1 MKNHLLILLTF
12 VCLSS
17 CTESRYEINGIFTTP
32 DGTEIYLIDLAKKDT
47 LGMTEVKDNK
57 FHLTGD
63 LSEPI
68 CAYVGYGKKRIR
80 FILEYGTVI
89 ADIDKRMA
97 SGTPMVDAY
106 NLYQE
111 NYYGFDKLRN
121 EERNVLKAQMDKLA
135 SKEFTAQWNLLN
147 SKYLKKK
154 ADLADSV
161 ITANKDNLIG
171 ALAMSDLAEN
181 DKERFMLR
189 YKELPEKTR
198 DFYMVKDSYENI
210 SVLMD
215 TAPGKMFTDYTIT
228 RGGSDGSDVKLSDY
242 VGKGK
247 YVLLDHWA
255 SWCGPCKAEMKYLK
269 KAYETF
275 KDKNLEMVGIAV
287 NDKLEDTESAI
298 KELDLP
304 WTHILNA
311 QGVPGQIYGVKT
323 IPHLILFAPDG
334 TIMMRGLRG
343 EQILSVLSDIF
354 TEE

>member
-1 MKNHLLILLTF
+1 MKNYLIILLTI
-12 VCLSS
+12 VCFSS

-32 DGTEIYLIDLAKKDT
+32 DGTQIYLIDLGKKDT
-47 LGMTEVKDNK
+47 LCITEVKDNK
-57 FHLTGD
+57 FHFTGE
-63 LSEPI
+63 LKEP
-68 CAYVGYGKKRIR
+68 AYVYVGYGKKRIR
-80 FILEYGTVI
+80 FILESGAVT
-89 ADIDKRMA
+89 ANIDERIS

-106 NLYQE
+106 KSYQK
-111 NYYGFDKLRN
+111 NYYAFDKLRN
-121 EERNVLKAQMDKLA
+121 EERTILNQQMDKLT
-135 SKEFTAQWNLLN
+135 SKEFTNQWNELN

-198 DFYMVKDSYENI
+198 DFYTVKDSYENI
-210 SVLMD
+210 SVLMN

-228 RGGSDGSDVKLSDY
+228 GGGSDGSDVKLSDY

-275 KDKNLEMVGIAV
+275 KDKNLEIVGIAV
-287 NDKLEDTESAI
+287 NDKPEDTESAI
-298 KELDLP
+298 KKLDLP